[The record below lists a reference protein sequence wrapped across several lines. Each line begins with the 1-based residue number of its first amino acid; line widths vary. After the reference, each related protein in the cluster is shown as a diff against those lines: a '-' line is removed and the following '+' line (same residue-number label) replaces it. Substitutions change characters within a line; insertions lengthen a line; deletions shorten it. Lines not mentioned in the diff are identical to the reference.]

1 MGTVILLSLILVF
14 LSVLFLGIN
23 VFFTRNRK
31 FPNTHV
37 SGNKALK
44 EKGIRC
50 ATTQDRQEQ
59 KKKNLFD
66 LINIDNTI

>member
-66 LINIDNTI
+66 LINIE